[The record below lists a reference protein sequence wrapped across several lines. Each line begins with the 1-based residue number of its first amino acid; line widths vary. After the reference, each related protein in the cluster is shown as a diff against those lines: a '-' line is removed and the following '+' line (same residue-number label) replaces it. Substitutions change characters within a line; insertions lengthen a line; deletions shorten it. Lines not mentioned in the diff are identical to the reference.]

1 MNIRKRINNLTA
13 EFKNIEDREGFTC
26 DEEGRAVINVGAENY
41 DDIFSP
47 YCFKGG
53 DTLSL
58 ELIDYLWEKQGAVP
72 LEYDITLQFN
82 VKNAS
87 EEKRKEIQAAVKEN
101 YEQDI
106 HAIDR
111 RLHRLSVLA
120 TWLLIIGAV
129 FMATYFVTSIY
140 LTTVFN
146 YFFDLLSWICIW
158 EGIRALFLDKLTL
171 RLDKL
176 KSLRLGA
183 AKIKVKE
190 FEPY

>member
-1 MNIRKRINNLTA
+1 M
-13 EFKNIEDREGFTC
+13 
-26 DEEGRAVINVGAENY
+26 
-41 DDIFSP
+41 
-47 YCFKGG
+47 
-53 DTLSL
+53 SL
-58 ELIDYLWEKQGAVP
+58 ELVDYLWEKQGAVP
-72 LEYDITLQFN
+72 LDYDITIQFN
-82 VKNAS
+82 VKDAN

-111 RLHRLSVLA
+111 RLHRLSVLV
-120 TWLLIIGAV
+120 TWLLIFGGL
-129 FMATYFVTSIY
+129 FMITYFITSKY
-140 LTTVFN
+140 LSTVFN

-158 EGIRALFLDKLTL
+158 EGIRALFLDKLSL

-183 AKIKVKE
+183 AKIIVKE